1 MNTKINGQY
10 DAKKIILFIALSCL
24 AFIQIFPLIWLVDF
38 SLANPNELFTS
49 GILVW
54 PETIQWGNYV
64 KAFVD
69 GSFLLYFKNSILM
82 SVDSAEIKEVRTYSQ
97 NMTENDFSSRE
108 AIEISQ
114 IDDSSLTNDEITI
127 TLEDELDRKSVV

>member
-1 MNTKINGQY
+1 MKNMKNLSPG
-10 DAKKIILFIALSCL
+10 KIILIFFLGVL

-54 PETIQWGNYV
+54 PEKIQWGNYV

-69 GSFLLYFKNSILM
+69 GNFLKYFFNSL
-82 SVDSAEIKEVRTYSQ
+82 
-97 NMTENDFSSRE
+97 
-108 AIEISQ
+108 
-114 IDDSSLTNDEITI
+114 
-127 TLEDELDRKSVV
+127 